1 LYDLRV
7 AERTQIE
14 REVKLESKRPLD
26 LGRLGGEPLDH
37 RSFVSTY
44 HDTPDQLL
52 GRCGI
57 TLRRRLENG
66 RNDWQLKLP
75 ADGARCE
82 VEAPGA
88 PSGPPVA
95 IADLL
100 PAFLRGR
107 ELVPLATL
115 RTSRDGVLVRGGSGI
130 AEVVV
135 DKVAVLDGQRVQKSF
150 DEVEIELIA
159 GDRRALRSIERAV
172 KRLGARRTDGRTKIA
187 RALGVRDLSSRR
199 PSTDNERIRRYFA
212 QRYVDLLAADPGVR
226 LGVDAEPVHDLRVAV
241 RRLRALLREAWPMLA
256 REWADRLRGEL
267 DWLGQA
273 LGPLR
278 DLDVVS
284 EHLRAESAA
293 LPDVDRASLSAA
305 LAALDADRAAAR
317 AEALA
322 ALGSE
327 RYLALLDVLAS
338 PPPLVDSTETLGDVA
353 GAQLR
358 KLRKTMRRAG
368 ASAPDRLLHKARI
381 RAKRM
386 RYVAEALGEERVVRR
401 AKEFQD
407 VVGEHQDA
415 VVAEQR
421 LRALADRVP
430 ESALALGVLVERQ
443 RERRARARS
452 DLTKSWKRLR
462 RAAVSAWA

>member
-1 LYDLRV
+1 MEVTR
-7 AERTQIE
+7 IE

-26 LGRLGGEPLDH
+26 LDRLGGEPLEH

-44 HDTPDQLL
+44 HDTADHLL
-52 GRCGI
+52 ARCGI

-66 RNDWQLKLP
+66 RNEWQLKLP
-75 ADGARCE
+75 ADGARRE

-88 PSGPPVA
+88 PSGPPEA
-95 IADLL
+95 ITDLL
-100 PAFLRGR
+100 PAFLHSS

-115 RTSRDGVLVRGGSGI
+115 RTSRDGVLVRTRTGS

-135 DKVAVLDGQRVQKSF
+135 DDVAVLDNQKVSKTF
-150 DEVEIELIA
+150 GEVEIELIA
-159 GDRRALRSIERAV
+159 GDRQALQSIERAV

-187 RALGVRDLSSRR
+187 RALGTRDLPSRR
-199 PSTDNERIRRYFA
+199 PKTDADRIRSYFA
-212 QRYVDLLAADPGVR
+212 QCYVDLLAADPGVR

-241 RRLRALLREAWPMLA
+241 RRLRALLRSARPMIVA
-256 REWADRLRGEL
+256 EWADRMREEL
-267 DWLGQA
+267 DWLGRA

-278 DLDVVS
+278 DLDVFS

-293 LPDVDRASLSAA
+293 LPDADHASLGPAFAA
-305 LAALDADRAAAR
+305 LETDRAAAR
-317 AEALA
+317 ADALA

-327 RYLALLDVLAS
+327 RYLALLDELAS
-338 PPPLVDSTETLGDVA
+338 PPPLVESTETLAAAA
-353 GAQLR
+353 GSQLR
-358 KLRKTMRRAG
+358 KLRKTMRRAD
-368 ASAPDRLLHKARI
+368 ASAPDELLHKARI
-381 RAKRM
+381 RAKRL
-386 RYVAEALGEERVVRR
+386 RYLAEALGVARVVRR

-430 ESALALGVLVERQ
+430 GSALALGMLIERQ
-443 RERRARARS
+443 RERRVRTRS
-452 DLTKSWKRLR
+452 DLQKSWKRLR
-462 RAAVSAWA
+462 APAASTWS